1 MGFGSKEKIRI
12 FISERKK
19 EHMSDK
25 RTLEEKIKAEIEC
38 VLMFHMDGKA
48 LDDATD
54 ELYNAIEYKLK
65 QHKEV

>member
-1 MGFGSKEKIRI
+1 
-12 FISERKK
+12 
-19 EHMSDK
+19 
-25 RTLEEKIKAEIEC
+25 
-38 VLMFHMDGKA
+38 MDGKA

>member
-1 MGFGSKEKIRI
+1 MP
-12 FISERKK
+12 
-19 EHMSDK
+19 DK